1 MTETKI
7 ETSQVT
13 PDIWMMTFT
22 VGQAYAVRLP
32 GAEGWAL
39 VDTGLPGHA
48 ERVLDELAKLGA
60 RPQDVR
66 DIVLTH
72 SHLDHMGS
80 AAELAEAT
88 GARVLAGAGDAAVI
102 RGEVPEPPPVFE
114 EWEIPL
120 FESVQE
126 GLVGVPAPRPC
137 RVDRELGEGDV
148 LDWGEEVRVVPVP
161 GHTEGSTALHLTRSG
176 VLFTGDTIANVGQ
189 LMMGVF
195 NVDRPRAV
203 ASFRRQSTLG
213 VRTACFGHGTPIVGG
228 AGEAL
233 KAVADKLTA

>member
-1 MTETKI
+1 
-7 ETSQVT
+7 
-13 PDIWMMTFT
+13 MMTFS
-22 VGQAYAVRLP
+22 VGQSYAVRLP

-48 ERVLDELAKLGA
+48 ERILDELAKLGA
-60 RPQDVR
+60 RPEDVR
-66 DIVLTH
+66 EIVLTH
-72 SHLDHMGS
+72 SHIDHVGS
-80 AAELAEAT
+80 AADLAAAT

-102 RGEVPEPPPVFE
+102 RGAVPEPPVLE
-114 EWEIPL
+114 DWEVPIY
-120 FESVQE
+120 ESVQT
-126 GLVGVPAPRPC
+126 GLVGVPAARPC

-176 VLFTGDTIANVGQ
+176 VLFTGDTIANVGE
-189 LMMGVF
+189 LMLGVF

-213 VRTACFGHGTPIVGG
+213 VQTACFGHGTPIVGG

-233 KAVADKLTA
+233 KAVADRLS

>member
-1 MTETKI
+1 MTETTI

-13 PDIWMMTFT
+13 PNIWMMTFA

-48 ERVLDELAKLGA
+48 ERILDELARLGA
-60 RPQDVR
+60 RPEDVR
-66 DIVLTH
+66 EIVLTH
-72 SHLDHMGS
+72 FHVDHVGS

-102 RGEVPEPPPVFE
+102 RGALQGPPPVLE
-114 EWEIPL
+114 DWEVPL
-120 FESVQE
+120 FESVQP
-126 GLVGVPAPRPC
+126 GLVGVPPVRPC

-148 LDWGEEVRVVPVP
+148 LEWGEEVRVVPVP

-176 VLFTGDTIANVGQ
+176 VLFTGDTIANAGE
-189 LMMGVF
+189 LMLGVF

-213 VRTACFGHGTPIVGG
+213 VQTACFGHGTPIVGG

-233 KAVADKLTA
+233 KAVADRLTE

>member
-1 MTETKI
+1 MQ
-7 ETSQVT
+7 TSQVT

-48 ERVLDELAKLGA
+48 ERILAELAGLGA
-60 RPQDVR
+60 RPGDVR
-66 DIVLTH
+66 EIVLTH
-72 SHLDHMGS
+72 SHIDHMGS
-80 AAELAEAT
+80 AADLAEAT

-102 RGEVPEPPPVFE
+102 RGEAPEPPPVLE
-114 EWEIPL
+114 DWEVPI
-120 FESVQE
+120 FESVQPR
-126 GLVGVPAPRPC
+126 LAGVPAPRPC

-176 VLFTGDTIANVGQ
+176 VLFTGDTIANAGE
-189 LMMGVF
+189 LMLGVF

-213 VRTACFGHGTPIVGG
+213 VQTACFGHGAPIVGG

-233 KAVADKLTA
+233 RAVAARLTA